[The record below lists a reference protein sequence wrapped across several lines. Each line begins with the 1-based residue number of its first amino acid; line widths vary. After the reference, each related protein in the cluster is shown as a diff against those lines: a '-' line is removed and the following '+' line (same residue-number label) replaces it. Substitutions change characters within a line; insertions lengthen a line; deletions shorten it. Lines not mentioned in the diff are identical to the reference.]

1 MEHTPNYRLSQWN
14 MADRIQMQDFNAD
27 NQKIDAALKAK
38 ANTRAAAVQTL
49 TNKVAKC
56 GNCRMEVFTYTDTG
70 AAGVD
75 NPTRITF
82 SARPTVFFVMDD
94 RAFLSGQ
101 GSAAKGNR
109 IVYNPGSSST
119 SMGATDLTWSGN
131 TMSLYTTNNAN
142 SQLNTKDTLYC
153 VLALYKMD

>member
-1 MEHTPNYRLSQWN
+1 MEHTENYQLSQW
-14 MADRIQMQDFNAD
+14 AKQDRIMMEDFNAD
-27 NQKIDAALKAK
+27 NQKIDAALKAE
-38 ANTRAAAVQTL
+38 AATRAAAVQTL

-56 GNCRMEVFTYTDTG
+56 GNCRMELFTYTG
-70 AAGVD
+70 SGGFGVD

-82 SARPTVFFVMDD
+82 SARPAMFFVIGD

-101 GSAAKGNR
+101 GGAAKGNR
-109 IVYNPGSSST
+109 IVYNPGSTST
-119 SMGATDLTWSGN
+119 SMGAADLTWSGN
-131 TMSLYTTNNAN
+131 TLSLYTANNAN